1 MAKEQRKGEI
11 GEIAVFPEKM
21 QIVKIVDNTI
31 NSKNKKRLI
40 VEFPDGHTKSYAAGF
55 LAGSWHPETMY
66 AELEKEMEQIRGEE
80 EQKKQ
85 KALENQRQ
93 RLQKLCE
100 SAQANIGKTSEDG
113 YLLVDVKYDEK
124 TPKIIVYVAD
134 EGDRE
139 TTFIKKEA
147 FYNSRK
153 WKSEEEWDE
162 KEKALK
168 DAWKE
173 LEKFKAK
180 GGIEKLYSDTTKLY
194 QKEYEDFANGAD
206 KSLFTREY
214 DEYAWNQTKTMDIL
228 DSKQCVRNLL
238 NVKEEKNLKQE
249 IRDNFSNLS
258 YDEFSGPD
266 IGIRLDTKDYSI
278 WDENANFG
286 EFNDISNFR
295 FDACKKAFL
304 QLEPFNYLAV
314 IYDGED
320 SRSIFFKDFGI
331 FSNLEEIKDAARA
344 VLNDTTDQ
352 YNDDFAWQLRDDL
365 SDVLCDACC
374 LDIDTYH
381 IEERINRKLEQ
392 ELFEEEYLPELVEQY
407 EEEHL
412 RLAEGKSTAKKSWED
427 TLKDYQSKNS
437 NKTDN
442 LLFAAL
448 SAMHVLNHVAK
459 SLQDTSNSVDQS
471 YNLLLEQYGSQH
483 EIYSLKNDLLHYIYE
498 NYPEHVK
505 LAAVIP
511 CEPDKYFVNFCD
523 YHFDMFREERSLLQC
538 GPMDYYWENNAEI
551 NSCSKCSVT
560 VNKNYYSMYNFDIT
574 LPEADFSF
582 HEPFPIG
589 RGKLPALDTLPHVDQ
604 EFNDEGMFLFGRE
617 ASLDESDLAL
627 AVDLTTPIKE
637 LLNNKVE

>member
-1 MAKEQRKGEI
+1 MDKEQRKGEI

-21 QIVKIVDNTI
+21 QIVKIVGNTI
-31 NSKNKKRLI
+31 NSKNKKGLI
-40 VEFPDGHTKSYAAGF
+40 VEYPDGHTKNYAAGF

-66 AELEKEMEQIRGEE
+66 SELEKELEQMKEE

-85 KALENQRQ
+85 KALEKQR
-93 RLQKLCE
+93 RHLQKLYE
-100 SAQANIGKTSEDG
+100 SARANIGKTSEDG
-113 YLLVDVKYDEK
+113 LLLVDAEYDQE
-124 TPKIIVYVAD
+124 TPKFTAYVAFD
-134 EGDRE
+134 ED
-139 TTFIKKEA
+139 IVLPKNEA
-147 FYNSRK
+147 FYNSHE
-153 WKSEEEWDE
+153 WKSEDEWE
-162 KEKALK
+162 AREQALET
-168 DAWKE
+168 AWNE
-173 LEKFKAK
+173 LEEFKAH
-180 GGIEKLYSDTTKLY
+180 GGIEKLYSETTKLY
-194 QKEYEDFANGAD
+194 EKTYKEFTDNAE
-206 KSLFTREY
+206 KSLFTCEY
-214 DEYAWNQTKTMDIL
+214 DEYAWNQMKTMDIL

-238 NVKEEKNLKQE
+238 NVREGKDLKQE
-249 IRDNFSNLS
+249 IRDNFSSLS
-258 YDEFSGPD
+258 YDKYMGDPD
-266 IGIRLDTKDYSI
+266 IGIRMDAKKYSI
-278 WDENANFG
+278 WDENAYLG
-286 EFNDISNFR
+286 EFNDISSFR
-295 FDACKKAFL
+295 YNACKKAFL

-314 IYDGED
+314 IYDDED
-320 SRSIFFKDFGI
+320 SRSMFFEDFGI

-344 VLNDTTDQ
+344 VLQDKTDQ
-352 YNDDFAWQLRDDL
+352 YSSDFAWQIGDSLI
-365 SDVLCDACC
+365 DVLCDACR

-407 EEEHL
+407 EEEHS
-412 RLAEGKSTAKKSWED
+412 RLVEGKSAAKKSWKD

-442 LLFAAL
+442 LLFSAL

-471 YNLLLEQYGSQH
+471 YNLLLEKYGSQH

-505 LAAVIP
+505 LSAVIP
-511 CEPDKYFVNFCD
+511 CEPDKYSVNFCN

-538 GPMDYYWENNAEI
+538 EPMDFYWENDAEI
-551 NSCSKCSVT
+551 NSCPECSVT
-560 VNKNYYSMYNFDIT
+560 VNKNYYSMYDFDIT

-582 HEPFPIG
+582 HEPLPIG

-627 AVDLTTPIKE
+627 AVDLTAPIKE
-637 LLNNKVE
+637 LLNSKVE